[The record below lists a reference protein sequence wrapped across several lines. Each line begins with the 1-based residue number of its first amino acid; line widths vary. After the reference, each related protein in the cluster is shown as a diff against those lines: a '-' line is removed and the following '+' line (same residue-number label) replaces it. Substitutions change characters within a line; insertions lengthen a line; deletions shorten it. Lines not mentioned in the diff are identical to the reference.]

1 MIRSP
6 GHLAAGQM
14 DNSSSSAAL
23 VMCRVWI
30 NSLCQFTSLS
40 IRGRMTGPKEGAAVG
55 VVGTMTCW
63 DNKDQLEH
71 CHKTNSYIFRSTHMK
86 LLP

>member
-1 MIRSP
+1 
-6 GHLAAGQM
+6 
-14 DNSSSSAAL
+14 
-23 VMCRVWI
+23 
-30 NSLCQFTSLS
+30 
-40 IRGRMTGPKEGAAVG
+40 MTGPKEGAAVG